1 MPFYDYS
8 CGACAHAFTVRQ
20 GFHDDPSVAC
30 PKCGGAGK
38 RQLSIPAVVYKG
50 SGFYSTDYPGRS
62 GTVSSRSDSAEHDGP
77 ADSAASDPTA
87 SSSSDTASDHSHP
100 HDF

>member
-8 CGACAHAFTVRQ
+8 CGACAHAFTVRL
-20 GFHDDPSVAC
+20 GFHDEASVAC

-38 RQLSIPAVVYKG
+38 RQFSIPAVVYKG

-62 GTVSSRSDSAEHDGP
+62 GMVGSRPHSTEQDGP
-77 ADSAASDPTA
+77 ADSASSDPAPAPTNDA
-87 SSSSDTASDHSHP
+87 AGDHSHP